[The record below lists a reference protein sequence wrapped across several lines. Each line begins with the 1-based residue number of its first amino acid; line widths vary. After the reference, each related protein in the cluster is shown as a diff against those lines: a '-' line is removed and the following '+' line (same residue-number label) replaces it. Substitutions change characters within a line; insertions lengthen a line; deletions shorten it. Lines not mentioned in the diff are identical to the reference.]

1 MFFSDPDFHRSM
13 EHALWKWLLCYF
25 PCHVI
30 ISNRKLQNLQCITKN
45 RVRTSTQNCSLSA
58 QDFLANSKH
67 TKWHAPKAK
76 KVKSLKR
83 DLKSTLDACFIS
95 HTGKNH
101 NQFRMSSY
109 VIGKQ
114 LRIGKTQK
122 QCDSSPPSSRQV
134 YHIIVPE
141 ITEDL
146 FLKRFSIS
154 VAELEILQKLQLSQ

>member
-1 MFFSDPDFHRSM
+1 MH
-13 EHALWKWLLCYF
+13 
-25 PCHVI
+25 
-30 ISNRKLQNLQCITKN
+30 
-45 RVRTSTQNCSLSA
+45 
-58 QDFLANSKH
+58 
-67 TKWHAPKAK
+67 PKQK
-76 KVKSLKR
+76 KVRSLKR

-122 QCDSSPPSSRQV
+122 QCDSSPQSSRQV
-134 YHIIVPE
+134 YHIILPE
-141 ITEDL
+141 ITQDL

-154 VAELEILQKLQLSQ
+154 MAKLEILQKLQLSQQLCTQNPAQQHLQLGLLDESAAETVNSNITEFLGFQSSAGVCRHRE